1 MICLQEFEFQ
11 GYEMRGPAASL
22 FQAGS
27 SGRHQNNI
35 RRDWFRKMGDMNYDH
50 RVTWLVS
57 LPLDDFNLIVS

>member
-1 MICLQEFEFQ
+1 
-11 GYEMRGPAASL
+11 MRGPAASL